1 MSGESFELSPYPLD
15 KIPIH
20 IAPNLA

>member
-15 KIPIH
+15 KIPVY